1 MKHNIFIS
9 LLVIFLLFLSGCNNS
24 SDMASLN
31 TPSSSVKN
39 SGTTTEDA
47 SAESQAGFAGDTSTP
62 VSSATVL
69 EPAASGTLA
78 APSEN
83 SGSQTVGGSS
93 TSLLDV
99 PDLPNPTQEI
109 VIPAPVPAYTT
120 AENIMNNTLSSAYHG
135 ERLVSIHAF
144 DVKNHLTARYNIAA
158 TMASFDER
166 YFAALLENADA
177 TPKAAD
183 RAFILFTDK
192 GRHYIY
198 LDQGA
203 PPELITIWE
212 AIYSRDAAKNM
223 HWLTHMTTSKIVK
236 INFGGWS
243 RDADTSIGLAVEDSA
258 TIAEISDFLKAHLS
272 VNAQKPIELF
282 DGAFNPS
289 TVAGLYDLIIEF
301 DNGIRYFLMGY
312 GDYGQIDMGGSHIS
326 IYTSDLGKTISYTL
340 NEGAAGHL
348 RDLMEERQIEFWQKN
363 GYPTRMNVKILPANS
378 ADSKLVY
385 SKDLKVPMRVTNGS
399 EKTIT
404 VTTDFVT
411 RRYRPSERDWEYIPW
426 GEGHFGEVSAS
437 IPAKSSAE
445 IEIPFGVFDL
455 PGDGKGKY
463 QTFFWVDHN
472 FEIVGVYVLE

>member
-1 MKHNIFIS
+1 MKRAIFIM
-9 LLVIFLLFLSGCNNS
+9 LLVIFLLFLSNCNNFV
-24 SDMASLN
+24 DMADLN
-31 TPSSSVKN
+31 TPSSTAKN
-39 SGTTTEDA
+39 SGTTESA
-47 SAESQAGFAGDTSTP
+47 PAESQADLAVDTSTP
-62 VSSATVL
+62 VSGATVL
-69 EPAASGTLA
+69 EPTASGTSA
-78 APSEN
+78 ASSDN
-83 SGSQTVGGSS
+83 NGSQVVISNTALS
-93 TSLLDV
+93 DV
-99 PDLPNPTQEI
+99 PDLPHPTHE
-109 VIPAPVPAYTT
+109 VTLPAAIPNYTT
-120 AENIMNNTLSSAYHG
+120 EENILSNTLATTYRG
-135 ERLVSIHAF
+135 ERLHSIYAL

-158 TMASFDER
+158 AMTSFDER

-183 RAFILFTDK
+183 HAFILFTDK

-203 PPELITIWE
+203 SPELITIWE
-212 AIYSRDAAKNM
+212 AIYSRDAPKNM

-236 INFGGWS
+236 IGFGGWS
-243 RDADTSIGLAVEDSA
+243 RDADTSIRLTVEDSA
-258 TIAEISDFLKAHLS
+258 TIAEISDFLKAHLT

-289 TVAGLYDLIIEF
+289 MVAGLYDLIIEF

-312 GDYGQIDMGGSHIS
+312 GDYGQTDMGGSHIS

-385 SKDLKVPMRVTNGS
+385 SKDLKVPLRVTNGS
-399 EKTIT
+399 ERTIT

-455 PGDGKGKY
+455 PGDGQGKY